1 MPELRFVLQ
10 VKSPLLF
17 PQSGGDPNSV
27 STLDYI
33 PGTALLGAFVQR
45 YIAQRKLGRKAHQD
59 PDFKRL
65 FLSHD
70 VTFSPA
76 YIAHKNKYNVFTAF
90 YPTPMSIQARKNNE
104 NNICDLLI
112 EPKDE
117 AFKALGGYISISGG
131 EKCMV
136 LKQMLYHQVRP
147 LQNSKR
153 KPQDYQELRYQEDPI
168 PFTYESILP
177 NQYFHGHI
185 HGSQNDLES
194 LQQLIPQGSVIRLG
208 RSRQVHY
215 GEVTIDWASQFEAA
229 GFGPLEL
236 DEGIAMTLLS
246 DTLIYNDVGMATV
259 DLDALQKYL
268 PQGVTLNPS
277 KIFVRK
283 RIQEQYVAIWQHR
296 RPAEVSLQAGSCFW
310 LNYSGDED
318 SIKDALQALQTRGLG
333 ERLAEGFGQVVFGW
347 QTSEND
353 YRFTAPDINR
363 KTPKTPIPAL
373 TQTIVAVY
381 YKQQCLQKTALLA
394 MQNANELKR
403 LPAKSLLGRLEQ
415 TLRNEKMD
423 DFRSMVKDLKLT
435 ATKQLEKCHKD
446 KTLLELLQQDICHTP
461 AWENA
466 INKLRTPFQ
475 DKGVPLPELDSE
487 QMNKHYFLT
496 LLSRLRKLKSEGEK
510 P

>member
-1 MPELRFVLQ
+1 MPELHFLLH

-17 PQSGGDPNSV
+17 PQAGGDPNSV
-27 STLDYI
+27 STSDYI
-33 PGTALLGAFVQR
+33 PGTALLGAFAQR
-45 YIAQRKLGRKAHQD
+45 YIAQRKLGQKAHQD

-65 FLSHD
+65 FLSQE

-90 YPTPMSIQARKNNE
+90 YPTPLSIQARKNNE
-104 NNICDLLI
+104 NDICDLLI
-112 EPKDE
+112 ETKDE

-136 LKQMLYHQVRP
+136 HKQMLYHQVRP
-147 LQNSKR
+147 LQNSKS

-185 HGSQNDLES
+185 RGSQNDLES

-215 GEVTIDWASQFEAA
+215 GEVTIDWEPQFESAN
-229 GFGPLEL
+229 FGSLEF

-246 DTLIYNDVGMATV
+246 DTLIYNDLGMATV
-259 DLDALQKYL
+259 DLDALQGYL

-283 RIQEQYVAIWQHR
+283 RNQEQYVSIWQHR
-296 RPAEVSLQAGSCFW
+296 RPVEVSFQAGSCFW
-310 LNYSGDED
+310 LNYSGNED
-318 SIKDALQALQTRGLG
+318 SITDALQVLQTRGLG
-333 ERLAEGFGQVVFGW
+333 ERLAEGFGQVALGW
-347 QTSEND
+347 QTSEKD
-353 YRFTAPDINR
+353 YRLEAPGINR
-363 KTPKTPIPAL
+363 ESPKTPIPAL

-415 TLRNEKMD
+415 TLGNENMD
-423 DFRSMVKDLKLT
+423 AFRKIVKDLKPT
-435 ATKQLEKCHKD
+435 ATKQLEKCRKD
-446 KTLLELLQQDICHTP
+446 KTLLDLLQQDICNTP
-461 AWENA
+461 AWENP
-466 INKLRTPFQ
+466 INNLKKPLQ
-475 DKGVPLPELDSE
+475 DKGVHFPELDVDAL
-487 QMNKHYFLT
+487 NKHYFMT
-496 LLSRLRKLKSEGEK
+496 LLARLRKLKSEGGE